1 MSNEN
6 ARWTRRR
13 AKGRGMVR
21 TVVTD
26 ENRAALNGAQLKTC
40 GVNPQCISFTN
51 LTMESEK
58 YVCARESGTT
68 NNVVIVEVNNPLQPM
83 KKPIT
88 ADSALMNPTQNVIAL
103 KARVENEN
111 GVEDSLQIFNID
123 QKAKIKG
130 HDMEPVVFWKWITP
144 KMLGIVTNTAVFHW
158 SIDDANAPVKVFDR
172 TANLNG
178 NQIISYKASED
189 MQWFTLIGIAQGD
202 ASRPALVK
210 GNMQLYSVAQQR
222 SQPLEAHMAAFTTHQ
237 VPGNAQKSQ
246 LVVFAQKMV
255 QADGSV
261 VSKLHVIELG
271 APAGQTPFTKRTS
284 ELFFPPEFADD
295 FPVVMQVSD
304 KYGVIYIVTK
314 SGLLFVYDV
323 ETASPIYRSR
333 ISQDPVFVGASA
345 TSVGGLYVVNR
356 GGQVLLI
363 TLNEAAVVPF
373 ISSTLNNLE
382 LALSVASRGNLPG
395 ADALVM
401 PKFDMLFNSAD
412 YKGAAELAAS
422 MSSLRTDQTIARF
435 RGVPTQPGQSS
446 PLLQY
451 FGACL
456 QRGKLNKLESVELAK
471 LVLAQNKKQLLDTW
485 LSEDKL
491 EASEELGDMLAPT
504 DSDTALKIYVKARAS
519 PKVTAA
525 FAQRGEFDKMAQYCA
540 AVDYKPD
547 YMYMLQALMMKDPA
561 SAVQLAQKISQ
572 MTPPPCDMGAIADL
586 FLQRNMIREATSIL
600 LDLLKGDDESQ
611 AALQTKVLEIN
622 LVTYPN
628 VADAIMAQGKLT
640 HYDRPRIAQLC
651 EKAGLYIRAM
661 EHYTELADLKRC
673 VVNTHSMDPQAL
685 TEFFGTLSREWALDC
700 LKELLTFNMRQ
711 NLQMAVNIAKE
722 YTEQLEI
729 HSVVKMFDKF
739 ESAEGLFYYL
749 GYFVNTCEDKDLVY
763 KFIEAASK
771 TGQIKEVER
780 VTRESDHYDAE
791 RVKVFLM
798 EAKLSDARPLI
809 NVCDR
814 YEFVPDLTTYL
825 YNNNMLR
832 YIEGYVQKVNPK
844 QAPKVVGTL
853 LDLEC
858 PDDFIKTL
866 ILSVRSLLPVAPL
879 VEEVEKRNRL
889 KILTQ
894 FLEHLVNEGSVD
906 PQVHNAMGKML
917 IDSNQNPEHFLLT
930 NEYYESAIVGRYCE
944 KRDPYLACV
953 AYKRG
958 NCDAELVDCTN
969 RNSMFKVQARYV
981 VERMDADLWASV
993 LTEENK
999 YCRQLIDQV
1008 VSTALPESKN
1018 PEQVSV
1024 TVKAFMTAEMP
1035 HELIEL
1041 LEKIVLQNS
1050 AFSNNPNLQNLLILT
1065 AIKADA
1071 SRVMDYVNR
1080 LDSFNGPEVGEI
1092 AAGNELYEEA
1102 FAIFKKFDLHVDAMK
1117 ILLESLEDLDRGIE
1131 YARKVDLPEVWV
1143 QIGKA
1148 QLKVGTP
1155 EAVKA
1160 AIKSYIKAQDG
1171 SDFVDVIHAA
1181 RQADMY
1187 EDMVPYLLMVRKNK
1201 KEARVDTELVYAYAK
1216 INNLAKLEDFLA
1228 TPNSANQQS
1237 VADRCFGEG
1246 LYEAARLLYT
1256 ALSNWGCLAST
1267 LLKLR
1272 MFQGAVDAAKKANS
1286 PRTWKEVCFTCLEE
1300 GENKLAQ
1307 LAGLNIIIQADEL
1320 DSVSEYY
1327 QANGKFTEL
1336 IQLMEAGVGVDRAHM
1351 GIFTELGILY
1361 ANHMADKLMEHIR
1374 LFSARINIP
1383 RLITTCN
1390 HVALWP
1396 ELAYLYRCYDEYD
1409 NACEVMMKHPDA
1421 WEHVVFKDVCVK
1433 LANADLYYQA
1443 IEFYLREHP
1452 TEMTNLLGVLQSR
1465 LDHSRVVSL
1474 MRKEGKLA
1482 MVKEYLLAVQGANLT
1497 AVNDAVNELAIE
1509 EEDHAA
1515 LKTSLDMY
1523 DNCDQLSLAVQC
1535 ESHELIEFRRISSY
1549 IYQRNARWQQAI
1561 DLSKRDGLLKDA
1573 MEIAAKSGDAT
1584 IVDELLDYF
1593 IEQGNKE
1600 CFSAALCTCYD
1611 LLKPDEVMQKA
1622 WLKGLSDWV
1631 MPYMIQVMRDMNGK
1645 LEILMKD
1652 KADRNEEK
1660 VNEEKERVAAEMN
1673 SNLYAQLMPAALP
1686 APPMPGMP
1694 GYEQPQ
1700 PGYGQPQYY

>member
-1 MSNEN
+1 
-6 ARWTRRR
+6 
-13 AKGRGMVR
+13 
-21 TVVTD
+21 
-26 ENRAALNGAQLKTC
+26 
-40 GVNPQCISFTN
+40 
-51 LTMESEK
+51 MESDK
-58 YVCARESGTT
+58 YICVRESGAT
-68 NNVVIVEVNNPLQPM
+68 NNVVIVEVANPLTPI

-88 ADSALMNPTQNVIAL
+88 ADSALMNPKQNIIAL

-144 KMLGIVTNTAVFHW
+144 TMLGIVTNTSVFHW
-158 SIDDANAPVKVFDR
+158 SIEDQNAPVKVFDR
-172 TANLNG
+172 TANLSG
-178 NQIISYKASED
+178 SQIISYKASED

-222 SQPLEAHMAAFTTHQ
+222 SQALEAHMASFATHQ
-237 VPGNAQKSQ
+237 VPGNAKKSQ

-255 QADGSV
+255 QADGSIA
-261 VSKLHVIELG
+261 SKLHVIELG
-271 APAGQTPFTKRTS
+271 APAGQTPFTKRSS

-295 FPVVMQVSD
+295 FPVVMHASD
-304 KYGVIYIVTK
+304 KYGVVYIVTK
-314 SGLLFVYDV
+314 SGLLFVYDL
-323 ETASPIYRSR
+323 ETASLVYRTR
-333 ISQDPVFVGASA
+333 ISQEPVFIGAA
-345 TSVGGLYVVNR
+345 APSVGGLYIVNR
-356 GGQVLLI
+356 GGQVLLA

-373 ISSTLNNLE
+373 VSGQLNNLE
-382 LALSVASRGNLPG
+382 LALSLASRGNLPG

-401 PKFDMLFNSAD
+401 PKFDMLFNAAD

-422 MSSLRTDQTIARF
+422 MSTLRNEQTIARF
-435 RGVPTQPGQSS
+435 RNVPTQPGQSS

-456 QRGKLNKLESVELAK
+456 QRGNLNKLESVELAK

-491 EASEELGDMLAPT
+491 EASEELGDLISPT
-504 DSDTALKIYVKARAS
+504 DSETALKIYVKARAN

-525 FAQRGEFDKMAQYCA
+525 FAGRGEFDKMAQYCA
-540 AVDYKPD
+540 AVGYKPD
-547 YMYMLQALMMKDPA
+547 YMYMLQSLMMSNPPG
-561 SAVQLAQKISQ
+561 AVQLAQQMSQ
-572 MTPPPCDMGAIADL
+572 MTPPPVDMGNIADL

-600 LDLLKGDDESQ
+600 LDLLKEDDPEQ
-611 AALQTKVLEIN
+611 ASLQTKVLEIN

-640 HYDRPRIAQLC
+640 HYDKPRIAQLC
-651 EKAGLYIRAM
+651 EKAGLYVRAM
-661 EHYTELADLKRC
+661 EHYSELVDLKRC

-685 TEFFGTLSREWALDC
+685 TEFFGTLSREWALEC
-700 LKELLTFNMRQ
+700 LQELLKINIRQ
-711 NLQMAVNIAKE
+711 NLQIAVNIAKE

-729 HSVVKMFDKF
+729 QSVVKMFDKF
-739 ESAEGLFYYL
+739 ESHEGLFYYL
-749 GYFVNTCEDKDLVY
+749 GYFVNTCEDKEVVY

-771 TGQIKEVER
+771 IGQIKEVER
-780 VTRESDHYDAE
+780 VTRESDHYDPE

-798 EAKLSDARPLI
+798 EAKLADARPLI

-814 YEFVPDLTTYL
+814 HEFVGDLTTYL

-894 FLEHLVNEGSVD
+894 FLEHLVNEGSID

-930 NEYYESAIVGRYCE
+930 NEYYESAVVGRYCE
-944 KRDPYLACV
+944 RRDPYLACV

-958 NCDAELVDCTN
+958 KCDDELVDCTN

-981 VERMDADLWASV
+981 VERMEPELWAKV
-993 LTEENK
+993 LTNDNK
-999 YCRQLIDQV
+999 FCRQFIDQV

-1071 SRVMDYVNR
+1071 TRVMDYVNR
-1080 LDSFNGPEVGEI
+1080 LDAFNGPEVAEI

-1102 FAIFKKFDLHVDAMK
+1102 FAIYKKFDLHVDAMK
-1117 ILLESLEDLDRGIE
+1117 ILLESLEDIERGIE
-1131 YARKVDLPEVWV
+1131 YARKVELPEVWY
-1143 QIGKA
+1143 QLGKA
-1148 QLKVGTP
+1148 QLKMGTP
-1155 EAVKA
+1155 EAVKE

-1171 SDFVDVIHAA
+1171 SDFIDVIHAA
-1181 RQADMY
+1181 RHADMY
-1187 EDMVPYLLMVRKNK
+1187 VDMVPYLLMVRKTK
-1201 KEARVDTELVYAYAK
+1201 KEARIDTELVYAYAK
-1216 INNLAKLEDFLA
+1216 INDLARLEDFL
-1228 TPNSANQQS
+1228 TSPNSANQQS
-1237 VADRCFGEG
+1237 VADRCFSEG
-1246 LYEAARLLYT
+1246 LYEAARLLFT
-1256 ALSNWGCLAST
+1256 ALSNWACLAST

-1272 MFQGAVDAAKKANS
+1272 MFQSAVDAAKKANS
-1286 PRTWKEVCFTCLEE
+1286 PKTWKEVCFTCVDE

-1307 LAGLNIIIQADEL
+1307 LAGLHIVIQADEL
-1320 DSVSEYY
+1320 DSVSEFY
-1327 QANGKFTEL
+1327 QARGKFTEL
-1336 IQLMEAGVGVDRAHM
+1336 IALMEAGVGVDRAHM

-1361 ANHMADKLMEHIR
+1361 ANHASEKLMEHIR

-1383 RLITTCN
+1383 RLITTCTN
-1390 HVALWP
+1390 VTLWP

-1409 NACEVMMKHPDA
+1409 NACEVMMEHPDA

-1433 LANADLYYQA
+1433 LANADLYYKA
-1443 IEFYLREHP
+1443 IKFYIREHP

-1465 LDHSRVVSL
+1465 LDHSRVVAL
-1474 MRKEGKLA
+1474 MRKEGKLP
-1482 MVKEYLLAVQGANLT
+1482 MVKEYLLSVQGANLT

-1509 EEDHAA
+1509 EEDHVA
-1515 LKTSLDMY
+1515 LKASIDMY
-1523 DNCDQLSLAVQC
+1523 DNCDQLSLAIQC

-1549 IYQRNARWQQAI
+1549 IYQRNSRWKQAI
-1561 DLSKRDGLLKDA
+1561 ELSKRDGLLKDA
-1573 MEIAAKSGDAT
+1573 MEIAAKSNDSS
-1584 IVDELLDYF
+1584 IVDELLEFF
-1593 IEQGNKE
+1593 IETGNKE

-1622 WLKGLSDWV
+1622 WLHGLSDWV
-1631 MPYMIQVMRDMNGK
+1631 MPFMIQVMRDMNSK
-1645 LEILMKD
+1645 IDILMKD

-1686 APPMPGMP
+1686 AYEGQGAGGYAPQQGFAQQYAYPPQQQQGW
-1694 GYEQPQ
+1694 
-1700 PGYGQPQYY
+1700 

>member
-1 MSNEN
+1 MVNGSFFLCE
-6 ARWTRRR
+6 RLTRVLFVSSIR
-13 AKGRGMVR
+13 
-21 TVVTD
+21 D
-26 ENRAALNGAQLKTC
+26 AQLKTC

-51 LTMESEK
+51 LTMESDK
-58 YVCARESGTT
+58 YICVRESGTA
-68 NNVVIVEVNNPLQPM
+68 NNVVIIEVNNPLTPT

-88 ADSALMNPTQNVIAL
+88 ADSALMNPKQNVIAL
-103 KARVENEN
+103 KARLEDEQ
-111 GVEDSLQIFNID
+111 DSLQIFNID
-123 QKAKIKG
+123 QKARIKG
-130 HDMEPVVFWKWITP
+130 HDMERVEFWKWITP
-144 KMLGIVTNTAVFHW
+144 RMLGIVTRTAVYHW
-158 SIDDANAPVKVFDR
+158 TIDDDNSAPVKVFER
-172 TANLNG
+172 TANLSES
-178 NQIISYKASED
+178 QIISYKASED
-189 MQWFTLIGIAQGD
+189 MQWFTLIGIARGD
-202 ASRPALVK
+202 AANPALVK
-210 GNMQLYSVAQQR
+210 GNMQLFSVAQQR
-222 SQPLEAHMAAFTTHQ
+222 SQALEAHMAAFATHQ

-246 LVVFAQKMV
+246 LVTFAQKMR
-255 QADGSV
+255 QPDGQIA
-261 VSKLHVIELG
+261 SKLHVIELG

-284 ELFFPPEFADD
+284 ELFFPPEYADD
-295 FPVVMQVSD
+295 FPVVMQVSE

-314 SGLLFVYDV
+314 GGLLFVYDL
-323 ETASPIYRSR
+323 ETATPVYRAP
-333 ISQDPVFVGASA
+333 ISQEPVFVGTESSS
-345 TSVGGLYVVNR
+345 TGGLYVVNR
-356 GGQVLLI
+356 GGQVLLV

-373 ISSTLNNLE
+373 VSGTLNNME
-382 LALSVASRGNLPG
+382 LALSLASRGNLPG
-395 ADALVM
+395 AESLIM

-422 MSSLRTDQTIARF
+422 MSTLRNEQTIARF
-435 RGVPTQPGQSS
+435 RNVPTQPGQSS

-456 QRGKLNKLESVELAK
+456 QRGKLNALESVELAK

-485 LSEDKL
+485 LGEDKL
-491 EASEELGDMLAPT
+491 EPSEELGDLLSPT
-504 DSDTALKIYVKARAS
+504 DTETALKIYIKARAS
-519 PKVTAA
+519 PKVVTA
-525 FAQRGEFDKMAQYCA
+525 FAQRGEFDKLSQYCT

-547 YMYMLQALMMKDPA
+547 YMYMLQSLMMKDPA
-561 SAVQLAQKISQ
+561 SAVQLSQQISK
-572 MTPPPCDMGAIADL
+572 MTPPPCDMGTVADL

-600 LDLLKGDDESQ
+600 LDMLKDDDESQ

-628 VADAIMAQGKLT
+628 VADAIMAQNKLS

-651 EKAGLYIRAM
+651 EKAGLYVRAM

-685 TEFFGTLSREWALDC
+685 TEFFGTLSREWALEC
-700 LKELLTFNMRQ
+700 LKELLTLNMRQ
-711 NLQMAVNIAKE
+711 NLQIAVNIAKE
-722 YTEQLEI
+722 YTEQLTVQ
-729 HSVVKMFDKF
+729 SCVKMFDQF
-739 ESAEGLFYYL
+739 ESWEGLFYYL
-749 GYFVNTCEDKDLVY
+749 GFFVNSSEDKDVVF

-780 VTRESDHYDAE
+780 VTRESDHYDPE

-798 EAKLSDARPLI
+798 EAKLHDARPLI

-814 YEFVPDLTTYL
+814 FEFVPDLTTYL
-825 YNNNMLR
+825 YNNNMMR

-858 PDDFIKTL
+858 SDDFIKTL

-906 PQVHNAMGKML
+906 PEVHDAMGKML

-930 NEYYESAIVGRYCE
+930 NEYYNSAVVGRYCE
-944 KRDPYLACV
+944 RRDPYLACV

-958 NCDAELVDCTN
+958 KCDAELVDCTN
-969 RNSMFKVQARYV
+969 RNSMFKVQARYI
-981 VERMDADLWASV
+981 VERMDPELWASV

-999 YCRQLIDQV
+999 FCRQLIDQV

-1143 QIGKA
+1143 QLGKA
-1148 QLKVGTP
+1148 QLRIGTP
-1155 EAVKA
+1155 DAVKS

-1171 SDFVDVIHAA
+1171 SDFVDVISAA

-1187 EDMVPYLLMVRKNK
+1187 EDMVPYLLMVRKSK

-1216 INNLAKLEDFLA
+1216 INDLAKLEDFLA

-1237 VADRCFGEG
+1237 VADRCFDEG
-1246 LYEAARLLYT
+1246 LYEAARLLFT
-1256 ALSNWGCLAST
+1256 ALSNWPCLAST

-1272 MFQGAVDAAKKANS
+1272 MFQAAVDAAKKANS

-1300 GENKLAQ
+1300 GEAKLAQ

-1320 DSVSEYY
+1320 DSVVEYY
-1327 QANGKFTEL
+1327 QVRGKFSEL
-1336 IQLMEAGVGVDRAHM
+1336 IALMEAGVGVDRAHM

-1361 ANHMADKLMEHIR
+1361 ANHMTDKLMEHIR

-1383 RLITTCN
+1383 RLISTCDQ
-1390 HVALWP
+1390 VAMWP
-1396 ELAYLYRCYDEYD
+1396 ELAYLYRCYDEFD

-1433 LANADLYYQA
+1433 LANADLYYKA
-1443 IEFYLREHP
+1443 IAFYLSEHP
-1452 TEMTNLLGVLQSR
+1452 TELSNLLGVLQSR
-1465 LDHSRVVSL
+1465 LDHSRVVAL
-1474 MRKEGKLA
+1474 MRKEDKLP
-1482 MVKEYLLAVQGANLT
+1482 MVKEYLLSVQGANLT

-1515 LKTSLDMY
+1515 LKTSIDMY
-1523 DNCDQLSLAVQC
+1523 DNCDQLSLALQC
-1535 ESHELIEFRRISSY
+1535 ENHELIEFRRISSY
-1549 IYQRNARWQQAI
+1549 IYQRNARWRQAI
-1561 DLSKRDGLLKDA
+1561 ELSKRDGLLKDA
-1573 MEIAAKSGDAT
+1573 MEIAAKSGDSV
-1584 IVDELLDYF
+1584 IVDELLDFF
-1593 IEQGNKE
+1593 IDSGNKE
-1600 CFSAALCTCYD
+1600 CFAASLCTCYD

-1622 WLKGLSDWV
+1622 WLKGLSDWI
-1631 MPYMIQVMRDMNGK
+1631 MPYMIQVMRDMTGK
-1645 LEILMKD
+1645 IDILMKD
-1652 KADRNEEK
+1652 KSDRNEEK

-1686 APPMPGMP
+1686 APPMPGAP
-1694 GYEQPQ
+1694 GYDPNMGGYAPQ
-1700 PGYGQPQYY
+1700 QQQYGGQTFQGY

>member
-1 MSNEN
+1 
-6 ARWTRRR
+6 
-13 AKGRGMVR
+13 
-21 TVVTD
+21 
-26 ENRAALNGAQLKTC
+26 
-40 GVNPQCISFTN
+40 
-51 LTMESEK
+51 MESDK
-58 YVCARESGTT
+58 YICVRETGAV
-68 NNVVIVEVNNPLQPM
+68 NNVVIVDMQSPLTPM

-88 ADSALMNPTQNVIAL
+88 ADSALMNPVTKVIAL
-103 KARVENEN
+103 KARVESPDGE
-111 GVEDSLQIFNID
+111 VMDSLQIFNID

-130 HDMEPVVFWKWITP
+130 HDMEAVVYWKWITP
-144 KMLGIVTNTAVFHW
+144 KMLGIVTNGAVYHW
-158 SIDDANAPVKVFDR
+158 SIDDSNAPTKIFDR

-178 NQIISYKASED
+178 NQIISYKASAD

-210 GNMQLYSVAQQR
+210 GNMQLFSVAQQR
-222 SQPLEAHMAAFTTHQ
+222 SQALEAHMASFATHQ

-255 QADGSV
+255 QADGQIA
-261 VSKLHVIELG
+261 SKLHVIELG

-295 FPVVMQVSD
+295 FPVVMHVSD
-304 KYGVIYIVTK
+304 KYGVIYIATK
-314 SGLLFVYDV
+314 NGLLFVYDL
-323 ETASPIYRSR
+323 ETATPVYRSR
-333 ISQDPVFVGASA
+333 ISQEPVFVGAEA
-345 TSVGGLYVVNR
+345 PNTGGFYVVNR
-356 GGQVLLI
+356 GGQVLSV

-373 ISSTLNNLE
+373 ISTQLNNLE
-382 LALSVASRGNLPG
+382 LALSLASRGNLPG
-395 ADALVM
+395 ADVLVM
-401 PKFDMLFNSAD
+401 PKFDMLFNSGD
-412 YKGAAELAAS
+412 YKAAAELAAS
-422 MSSLRTDQTIARF
+422 MNTLRNDQTIARF
-435 RGVPTQPGQSS
+435 RSVPTQPGQSS

-471 LVLAQNKKQLLDTW
+471 LVLAQNKQQLLDTW
-485 LSEDKL
+485 LAEDKL
-491 EASEELGDMLAPT
+491 EASEELGDLVAPT
-504 DSDTALKIYVKARAS
+504 DADTALKLYIKARAS
-519 PKVTAA
+519 PKVVTA
-525 FAQRGEFDKMAQYCA
+525 FAQRGEFDKLAQYCG

-547 YMYMLQALMMKDPA
+547 YMYILQSLMMQNPA
-561 SAVQLAQKISQ
+561 SAVSLAQQLSQ
-572 MTPPPCDMGAIADL
+572 MTPSPVDMGKIADL

-600 LDLLKGDDESQ
+600 LDLLKEDDESQ

-651 EKAGLYIRAM
+651 EKAGLYVRAM
-661 EHYTELADLKRC
+661 EHYTELSDLKRC
-673 VVNTHSMDPQAL
+673 VVNTHSMDPAAL

-700 LKELLTFNMRQ
+700 LKELLKINMRQ
-711 NLQMAVNIAKE
+711 NLQIAVNIAKE
-722 YTEQLEI
+722 YTEQLTI
-729 HSVVKMFDKF
+729 QDIMKMFTKF
-739 ESAEGLFYYL
+739 DSHEGLFYYL
-749 GYFVNTCEDKDLVY
+749 GHFVNTCEDKEVVF
-763 KFIEAASK
+763 KFIEAAAK
-771 TGQIKEVER
+771 TNQIKEVER
-780 VTRESDHYDAE
+780 VTRENEHYDPE

-798 EAKLSDARPLI
+798 EAKLADARPLI

-814 YEFVPDLTTYL
+814 FDFVPDLTTYL

-930 NEYYESAIVGRYCE
+930 NEYYESAVVGRYCE

-958 NCDAELVDCTN
+958 KCDAELVDCTN

-981 VERMDADLWASV
+981 VERMDAELWASV
-993 LTEENK
+993 LTEDNK

-1065 AIKADA
+1065 AIKADP

-1080 LDSFNGPEVGEI
+1080 LDAFNGPEVGEI

-1117 ILLESLEDLDRGIE
+1117 IILESLEDLDRGIE

-1143 QIGKA
+1143 QLGKA
-1148 QLKVGTP
+1148 QLRIGTP
-1155 EAVKA
+1155 EAVKS

-1181 RQADMY
+1181 QQADMY
-1187 EDMVPYLLMVRKNK
+1187 EDMVPYLLMVRKAK

-1216 INNLAKLEDFLA
+1216 INDLAKLEDFLA
-1228 TPNSANQQS
+1228 TPNSANQQT
-1237 VADRCFGEG
+1237 VADRCFNEG

-1256 ALSNWGCLAST
+1256 ALSNWSCLAST

-1272 MFQGAVDAAKKANS
+1272 LFQAAVDAAKKANS
-1286 PRTWKEVCFTCLEE
+1286 PRTWKEVCFCCIEE
-1300 GENKLAQ
+1300 NEYKLAQ

-1320 DSVSEYY
+1320 DAVSEYY
-1327 QANGKFTEL
+1327 QVRGKFTEL
-1336 IQLMEAGVGVDRAHM
+1336 IALMEAGVGVDRAHM
-1351 GIFTELGILY
+1351 GIFTELGMLY
-1361 ANHMADKLMEHIR
+1361 ASHKPEKLMEHIR

-1383 RLITTCN
+1383 RLISQCIN
-1390 HVALWP
+1390 VAMWS
-1396 ELAYLYRCYDEYD
+1396 ELAYLYRCYDEFD
-1409 NACEVMMKHPDA
+1409 NACEVMMNHPDA
-1421 WEHVVFKDVCVK
+1421 WEHVAFKDVCAK
-1433 LANADLYYQA
+1433 LANADLYYKA
-1443 IEFYLREHP
+1443 IKFYLRQHP
-1452 TEMTNLLGVLQSR
+1452 TEMNNLLGVLQPR
-1465 LDHSRVVSL
+1465 LDHSRVVAL
-1474 MRKEGKLA
+1474 MRKENKLP

-1523 DNCDQLSLAVQC
+1523 DNCDQISLAIQC

-1549 IYQRNARWQQAI
+1549 IYQRNARWKQAI
-1561 DLSKRDGLLKDA
+1561 ELSKRDGLMKDA
-1573 MEIAAKSGDAT
+1573 MEVAAKSGDAAL
-1584 IVDELLDYF
+1584 VDELLDFF
-1593 IEQGNKE
+1593 IDQGNKE
-1600 CFSAALCTCYD
+1600 CFASCLCTCYD
-1611 LLKPDEVMQKA
+1611 LLTPDVIMQKA
-1622 WLKGLSDWV
+1622 WLKGLTDWV
-1631 MPYMIQVMRDMNGK
+1631 MPYMIQVLRDMNGK
-1645 LEILMKD
+1645 IDTLMKE
-1652 KADRNEEK
+1652 KAERNEEK
-1660 VNEEKERVAAEMN
+1660 VNEEKERIAAEMN

-1686 APPMPGMP
+1686 APPVHGFDQGQGAYGGAQQYGGAQYG
-1694 GYEQPQ
+1694 GY
-1700 PGYGQPQYY
+1700 